1 MTFQETLDFLYTQLP
16 VFHLQGASAYKKDLS
31 RTQALLAYL
40 GNPHH
45 AFNTIHIAGTNGKGS
60 TSHLLASVLQ
70 EAGYKVGLYT
80 SPHLRDFRERIKII
94 SPEVS
99 GEISEEFVCEFIEK
113 HIDFFKSNEL
123 SFFEMSVGLA
133 FEYFV
138 KQKTDINI
146 IEVGMGGRL
155 DSTNIITPLISVIT
169 NIGLDHTQFL
179 GNTLELIAFEKAGII
194 KPNIPVVIGEY
205 ISETKPVFLAKS
217 DETHSEIYFASDL
230 IAATYPSALL
240 GDYQIQNKK
249 TVLQTLKVL
258 QDKKLLSVSETDIK
272 NGFLNVIKNTGL
284 QGRWQQLGENPTV
297 ICDTAHNAHGLKIVL
312 NQLNKQKFEKL
323 EKQKISYRQQADSA
337 HIKNNQGQNQVWI
350 INNSKDTVTI
360 QMQDWSFI
368 CVLQA
373 KTKGGQWYPIQYWR
387 FSTCG
392 NSYYS
397 KHFPPK
403 TANSFVTKLPNEG
416 DYKTKIRYKL
426 LGADKFFYSNEFD
439 GRINYCEFVE
449 DSTNYNNRGEPQPHF
464 KLDSLIYLALQ

>member
-1 MTFQETLDFLYTQLP
+1 MNYKETLDWMFNKLP
-16 VFHLQGASAYKKDLS
+16 MYQTQGASAYRKDI
-31 RTQALLAYL
+31 TNTVLLAKHL
-40 GNPHH
+40 GNPERLLKC
-45 AFNTIHIAGTNGKGS
+45 IHVAGTNGKGS

-80 SPHLRDFRERIKII
+80 SPHLKDYRERITINGI
-94 SPEVS
+94 P
-99 GEISEEFVCEFIEK
+99 ISEDYVCDFINK
-113 HIDFFKSNEL
+113 NKKFFETNKL

-155 DSTNIITPLISVIT
+155 DSTNIITPLVSVIT

-194 KPNIPVVIGEY
+194 KQNIPVVIGEY

-230 IAATYPSALL
+230 IATTYPSALL
-240 GDYQIQNKK
+240 GDYQVQNKK
-249 TVLQTLKVL
+249 TVLQTLKLL

-297 ICDTAHNAHGLKIVL
+297 ICDTAHNVHGLKIVL

-323 EKQKISYRQQADSA
+323 HIVLGLVNDKNLTEILPLFPENAIYYFCKPNISRGLDQLILKEKAAEFNLVGQTYISVSNAYQAA
-337 HIKNNQGQNQVWI
+337 KENAGNN
-350 INNSKDTVTI
+350 D
-360 QMQDWSFI
+360 FI
-368 CVLQA
+368 YI
-373 KTKGGQWYPIQYWR
+373 GG
-387 FSTCG
+387 ST
-392 NSYYS
+392 
-397 KHFPPK
+397 
-403 TANSFVTKLPNEG
+403 FVVAEIL
-416 DYKTKIRYKL
+416 
-426 LGADKFFYSNEFD
+426 
-439 GRINYCEFVE
+439 
-449 DSTNYNNRGEPQPHF
+449 
-464 KLDSLIYLALQ
+464 